1 MTDQENQRQETERT
15 LLDLLRA
22 QAREPITLDATT
34 DFVADLGLESIQV
47 MSFVMEV
54 EEHFDV
60 AIDLDTLSGV
70 RTLRDLA
77 AAVEAARERQ
87 RG

>member
-1 MTDQENQRQETERT
+1 MTDHENQRQETERT

-22 QAREPITLDATT
+22 QAREPITIDATT

>member
-1 MTDQENQRQETERT
+1 MSDSDHVRQETERT
-15 LLDLLRA
+15 LLDLLRT
-22 QAREPITLDATT
+22 QTKEPVTLDATT
-34 DFVADLGLESIQV
+34 DFISSLGLESIQV

>member
-1 MTDQENQRQETERT
+1 MTDHENQRQETERT

-22 QAREPITLDATT
+22 QARGPITIEATT

-77 AAVEAARERQ
+77 GAVEAARERQ

>member
-1 MTDQENQRQETERT
+1 MTDSENKRQETERT

-22 QAREPITLDATT
+22 QAKEPITLDATT
-34 DFVADLGLESIQV
+34 DFVSDLGLESIQV

>member
-1 MTDQENQRQETERT
+1 MTDHENQRQETERT

-22 QAREPITLDATT
+22 QARGSITIEATT